1 MVPILACVYVEIAS
15 PLLLYLTTTRA
26 PKGASVKD
34 LLQNVM
40 APRLDNKIFWPSL
53 GAITLV
59 LVIRNWSRL
68 SLPPHIK
75 CLFAYLA
82 LAGTSVLWAF
92 KPDFSVSRFILEMLV
107 VTSLVLP
114 ALLAAPTADMMRGVF
129 LCFAFATVLNIP
141 FVLNQNPIILEGG
154 VSIGYPGYFTF
165 KGTLG
170 ECAAIAFLLSLY
182 ELLYSGWRRT
192 LGIIVIVVA
201 IWLMLVSKSKGSL
214 GLAILAPFLAGF
226 ALLIAKKMRISP
238 AVTLLS
244 IPVCYALLS
253 GIIGNLINRISWH
266 LYGNYNL
273 SGRTFIWDFVNFE
286 IARKPLLGWGY
297 QSFWLV
303 GPDAPSVVDGP
314 SWVKGMPS
322 AHNGYLDTM
331 VDMGYVGLAFLVV
344 FIFTT
349 LVAIGRLSDRQPA
362 RAWLLLTLALFVIF
376 TNFLETTWMHGVDMM
391 WLIFVIVAAEAGR
404 HWQPVP
410 KRGGAVFAGK
420 RPGLA
425 PASSFNRIGQLE
437 NKRT

>member
-1 MVPILACVYVEIAS
+1 
-15 PLLLYLTTTRA
+15 
-26 PKGASVKD
+26 
-34 LLQNVM
+34 
-40 APRLDNKIFWPSL
+40 
-53 GAITLV
+53 
-59 LVIRNWSRL
+59 
-68 SLPPHIK
+68 
-75 CLFAYLA
+75 
-82 LAGTSVLWAF
+82 
-92 KPDFSVSRFILEMLV
+92 MLI

-114 ALLAAPTADMMRGVF
+114 ALLAAPTADMMRGMF
-129 LCFAFATVLNIP
+129 LCFAFATALNIP
-141 FVLNQNPIILEGG
+141 FVLNQHEIILENGDH
-154 VSIGYPGYFTF
+154 IGYPGYFTF

-170 ECAAIAFLLSLY
+170 ECAAIAFLLSLH
-182 ELLYSGWRRT
+182 EVLYSGWRRT
-192 LGIIVIVVA
+192 LGIIVIVAA
-201 IWLMLVSKSKGSL
+201 ISLMLLSKSKGSL
-214 GLAILAPFLAGF
+214 GLAVLAPFLAGF
-226 ALLIAKKMRISP
+226 ALLIGKKMRISP
-238 AVTLLS
+238 AVILLS

-253 GIIGNLINRISWH
+253 ALMGDLINRISWH

-314 SWVKGMPS
+314 GWVKGMPS

-331 VDMGYVGLAFLVV
+331 VDMGYVGLTVLVV

-349 LVAIGRLSDRQPA
+349 LVAIGRLSDRQPG
-362 RAWLLLTLALFVIF
+362 RAWHLLTLALFVIL

-404 HWQPVP
+404 HWQPAP

-420 RPGLA
+420 RS

>member
-1 MVPILACVYVEIAS
+1 MVPILACVFAEIVS

-26 PKGASVKD
+26 PKGASVKE

-53 GAITLV
+53 GAIALI
-59 LVIRNWSRL
+59 LVIRNWSSL

-92 KPDFSVSRFILEMLV
+92 KPDFSASRFVLEMLII
-107 VTSLVLP
+107 TSLVLP

-129 LCFAFATVLNIP
+129 LCFAFAAVLNIP
-141 FVLNQNPIILEGG
+141 FVLNQHEIILTNGD
-154 VSIGYPGYFTF
+154 SIGYPGYFTF

-170 ECAAIAFLLSLY
+170 ECAAIAFLLSLH
-182 ELLYSGWRRT
+182 EVLYSGWRRT

-201 IWLMLVSKSKGSL
+201 IWLMVVSKSKGSL
-214 GLAILAPFLAGF
+214 GLAMLAPLLAGL
-226 ALLIAKKMRISP
+226 ALFIGKKMRISP
-238 AVTLLS
+238 AVILLS
-244 IPVCYALLS
+244 IPACYALLS
-253 GIIGNLINRISWH
+253 GRMGNLINRISWH

-314 SWVKGMPS
+314 GWVKGMPS

-362 RAWLLLTLALFVIF
+362 RAWHLLTLALFVIL

-391 WLIFVIVAAEAGR
+391 WLIFVIVVAETGR
-404 HWQPVP
+404 HWQPAP
-410 KRGGAVFAGK
+410 KRGGAVFAG
-420 RPGLA
+420 RRPCPAPGL
-425 PASSFNRIGQLE
+425 IGQLE